1 MNQMLTSQANFS
13 RTFLRGK
20 ATDVFSSRVLIFRG
34 YQAVPKYPAVERPG
48 RSPEYRTKHRL
59 SVLQDTA
66 TDQMAVIMQPTVTNI
81 DDDGQAKQRA
91 LAVLVAA
98 FIEIVAL
105 MPLDTGV
112 HWLGTIDLI
121 YSTIIA
127 DLNEKRQAN
136 IDVSFADIT
145 AANLGTFGA
154 DEPMAAFWT
163 DFVDMANVIFAKI
176 AMEYVN
182 HPGIAEAM
190 ANEAKSAKA
199 MAALLSSDR
208 LKALMSE
215 HFQELVA
222 ETRDI
227 AREKLGITEPPL
239 NEDEALQARQDAAQ
253 QANEV
258 AEELENDDG
267 SLSDDAMAG
276 TGNQQVR
283 GLDEDD
289 PDEPTAPKSKV
300 ELLLIAINHHAQA
313 NVAGDWT
320 TQHVMAI
327 TAAITSA
334 PPAATSP
341 YCPKRLL
348 QYIAT
353 HTASTAWT
361 EHQRQLIRWLVRK
374 PEASPEQLAEYI
386 SSIRT
391 RAENRAKANLLPSHK
406 ALHQLNK
413 AYGTSST
420 PIKLRF
426 HHSDAD
432 TAMRIRITKAFQTQS
447 AGGFADKALVATSR
461 SLQKAVKESAK
472 TATATGDNTAA
483 IGAAVAS

>member
-66 TDQMAVIMQPTVTNI
+66 TDQLAVMMQPTVANI
-81 DDDGQAKQRA
+81 EDDGQAKQRA

-98 FIEIVAL
+98 FIEIVSL

-121 YSTIIA
+121 YSTVIA

-136 IDVSFADIT
+136 TDVSFADIT
-145 AANLGTFGA
+145 AANIGTFGA

-176 AMEYVN
+176 AMEYIN
-182 HPGIAEAM
+182 HPGIADAM
-190 ANEAKSAKA
+190 ADEAKSATA
-199 MAALLSSDR
+199 MTALLSSDR

-253 QANEV
+253 RANEV

-353 HTASTAWT
+353 HGEHGMDGASAAAHPMAGPQTRSVAGAAGGVHLLHSHAGG
-361 EHQRQLIRWLVRK
+361 EPRKGQPAPEPQGAAPAQQGVRDQLDSHQV
-374 PEASPEQLAEYI
+374 A
-386 SSIRT
+386 
-391 RAENRAKANLLPSHK
+391 LPPQRRGHRN
-406 ALHQLNK
+406 ADPHHQ
-413 AYGTSST
+413 SV
-420 PIKLRF
+420 P
-426 HHSDAD
+426 DAVGR
-432 TAMRIRITKAFQTQS
+432 RIR
-447 AGGFADKALVATSR
+447 R
-461 SLQKAVKESAK
+461 
-472 TATATGDNTAA
+472 
-483 IGAAVAS
+483 